1 MATSSPTPAARGTRL
16 KLLVNDGFGV
26 WCAARRLHQG
36 RFPWT
41 TQAEQAGLALTKGQF
56 DALIVGL
63 PWARLEEMQR
73 IAYV

>member
-1 MATSSPTPAARGTRL
+1 MPRRS
-16 KLLVNDGFGV
+16 DGFGI
-26 WCAARRLHQG
+26 WRAARRLHTLSINLIQHQG
-36 RFPWT
+36 RFLWSAIST
-41 TQAEQAGLALTKGQF
+41 ERGVALTRLQF